1 MLLALST
8 QSNAIDA
15 REQQPIAAASIPV
28 DVNPRLVSPVAD
40 DFTTPAAREVPIH
53 ELMTSPLQALR
64 SGTLAM
70 AGTQRRTSLVKVF
83 DLNSSGGTTASPSPS
98 MMDQEPKS
106 SKQPTTT
113 AKDHESY
120 VAEYYARAQ
129 FGQRAKWYRQYKNTH
144 RGTQAITH
152 SHRSHHYLGVLM
164 HTGGKIIGFTSRRLS
179 WAEICLIAM
188 LLQQL
193 APYARPYMAPL
204 LRTMRITVIDYLL
217 AVKQNSVASL
227 RAAIATG
234 LAGLTALV
242 SQRSATHAQEMID
255 QREIIS
261 AQMLALKEQ
270 LAQMWW
276 FFQTCTRFCVK
287 CFKSTCGFVYP
298 VRET

>member
-8 QSNAIDA
+8 QRPDA
-15 REQQPIAAASIPV
+15 NDAGEQQPIAAAATPV
-28 DVNPRLVSPVAD
+28 DINPRLVSPVAD

-129 FGQRAKWYRQYKNTH
+129 LANAKMVRQYKT
-144 RGTQAITH
+144 RIEELK
-152 SHRSHHYLGVLM
+152 RSSFPSISHYLGVLM

-276 FFQTCTRFCVK
+276 FFQTCTRFCVE